1 MDPLHRS
8 SKDKS
13 ALPAGTP
20 LDVSQPSDL
29 VERAY
34 RVVVEMLYESGVRGV
49 ADLKTAQIA
58 KRLRSTE
65 STLFRHIESRE
76 HLIANSI
83 NWCWEQ
89 MNHTLAQSVFDK
101 PGRDTN
107 STQAVVEDLET
118 VLQMFD
124 DPILRVWGTGALLSF
139 RRPDQMI
146 GDFRIPERERFL
158 DRLSG
163 LIASAFHCEAPN
175 DDTAAAAVF
184 LTNAV
189 ATAWFTW
196 LFDPSTSEDDALLS
210 RTFVLHGIE
219 GHLSRL
225 SISCTRAP

>member
-76 HLIANSI
+76 HLVLGTDEPYFGSKRVRQTGPRH
-83 NWCWEQ
+83 E
-89 MNHTLAQSVFDK
+89 FDA
-101 PGRDTN
+101 G
-107 STQAVVEDLET
+107 
-118 VLQMFD
+118 
-124 DPILRVWGTGALLSF
+124 
-139 RRPDQMI
+139 
-146 GDFRIPERERFL
+146 
-158 DRLSG
+158 
-163 LIASAFHCEAPN
+163 
-175 DDTAAAAVF
+175 
-184 LTNAV
+184 
-189 ATAWFTW
+189 
-196 LFDPSTSEDDALLS
+196 
-210 RTFVLHGIE
+210 
-219 GHLSRL
+219 
-225 SISCTRAP
+225 SC